1 MASTRAATPPL
12 QAMPTLVSK
21 LYDADSDIRFMSLT
35 DLQSIFTSPQK
46 SAFLSTEYNLCA
58 KAVDG
63 LIHTLNDSNGEVQNL
78 AIKCLGPFVNR
89 VNDKIL
95 CPMIDR
101 VGGQVD
107 VEQALD
113 QSIRALALR
122 AIVVALP
129 RPTAGTARTKEMQ
142 QAYEAISRVLIPRLI
157 GYNVFTPAE
166 KALPPVPKGLL
177 VLDLEKNND
186 SNAID
191 VLTEIARCFGPML
204 RAEEIEALQ
213 KIVLQILE
221 DERISSGLKKKAV
234 VALSV
239 LANYF
244 SDMQLSAVISQIIE
258 YMRQSHAT
266 HASRKLH
273 INILSSMARAI
284 PSKFG
289 PHLRTLSPFVL
300 SALSQEEL
308 DEQMAGADEEE
319 GRDPQEDEV
328 REAALL
334 ALESF
339 LSSCPGEMQRY
350 FDDSTSATLR
360 FLKFDPNVAD
370 ADDAT
375 SEDEADANEDDE
387 LEMDEDFEA
396 DEGADD
402 EDDVSWKV
410 RRCAAKTLY
419 TLVSVQ
425 GMDLLDNA
433 TTFDRIIHALID
445 RFHEREESVRVEVL
459 LTLSFL
465 IRKIGELDTIQH
477 MPMLSRVDSGLANS
491 QQPSRKR
498 RRGHSDVS
506 LTIKAS
512 RTTGSTSPETR
523 SPPRTGPPANLAQ
536 LSQDIYRGLLK
547 LLKNTSVPTKQ
558 AVFGVLKDLII
569 ARRGGAEESLPSLA
583 GPIVEILDSAGS
595 HKGTS
600 AAAGPTVQEQA
611 LQLTSEIAK
620 THSSTTLQSYLPQIV
635 PAVIRATKVKS
646 PKLAC
651 EALITLEQL
660 SKVVTPPRSAATG
673 QKSISQLGEMYTNII
688 ELVSS
693 RTADLT
699 VRQQAIQILGTIL
712 GRTMAPKGEKMIS
725 PQKRKQGLD
734 QLLEA
739 SKNETTRTS
748 AIRAIT
754 AVAEQAPRDTAFSQ
768 DWFSNTVLELSAQLR
783 KADRTLRSSS
793 LTGLRTLIVRHPV
806 QKNLTSDTSKQL
818 AGILLPLLTDDDLPM
833 LGPLI
838 VIIASMVKG
847 GVYSVDDTLIS
858 QLSGLLRTPASSSA
872 IDSLCTLMVAIG
884 ESGQGQKLMQV
895 LLKDVG
901 VAGPP
906 AVVGRVVG
914 ALLVSGG
921 AATGLSTRDLMSELK
936 STTDDKR
943 KSLALSVFGETGLR
957 SGQASQLSP
966 DLFTSY
972 FTAESTEVPLNAAIA
987 LGRAAA
993 GPGNLKT
1000 WVPAILS
1007 RVQQR
1012 PQESYLILHSIK
1024 ELLQHNENDQDVIS
1038 FTGALW
1044 DASVSAS
1051 ESEDSKTIGAE
1062 CIANLTLIDP
1072 RKFMPALQVRGSAS
1086 SISDTRLTMLQA
1098 LLGEGSMNIR
1108 STAILAFRDVFT
1120 ISDISYD
1127 QDLRPVIVDVLT
1139 TMMRDAEVDNRRSSL
1154 NTFNAAVRNKIHL
1167 IMPHITQLLPLV
1179 IDQTFKDPNLIREVQ
1194 MGPFKHQVDDG
1205 LEVRKVSSS
1214 SYMIRA

>member
-1 MASTRAATPPL
+1 MATNRAATPPA
-12 QAMPTLVSK
+12 QSMPLLVSK

-35 DLQSIFTSPQK
+35 DLQSIFASPQK
-46 SAFLSTEYNLCA
+46 CAFLAGDYNLCA
-58 KAVDG
+58 KTVDG
-63 LIHTLNDSNGEVQNL
+63 LIHTLNDNNGEVQNL

-95 CPMIDR
+95 CPMMDR

-129 RPTAGTARTKEMQ
+129 RPTTGTARTKEIQ
-142 QAYEAISRVLIPRLI
+142 QGYEAISRVLIPRLI
-157 GYNVFTPAE
+157 GYNIFTPAE
-166 KALPPVPKGLL
+166 KPLPPVPKGLL

-204 RAEEIEALQ
+204 RPEEIEALQ

-221 DERISSGLKKKAV
+221 DERVGSGLKKKAV
-234 VALSV
+234 IALSV

-258 YMRQSHAT
+258 NMTQSHAT
-266 HASRKLH
+266 NASRKLH
-273 INILSSMARAI
+273 INILGSMARSI
-284 PSKFG
+284 PNKFG
-289 PHLRTLSPFVL
+289 PHLRTLAPFVL
-300 SALSQEEL
+300 SALSQAEL
-308 DEQMAGADEEE
+308 NEQMAGADEEE
-319 GRDPQEDEV
+319 GRDPQQDEV

-339 LSSCPGEMQRY
+339 LSSCSGEMQRH
-350 FDDSTSATLR
+350 FDESTSATLR

-370 ADDAT
+370 VEDAA
-375 SEDEADANEDDE
+375 SEDEEDPDEDDE
-387 LEMDEDFEA
+387 IEMDEDFEA

-425 GMDLLDNA
+425 GSDLLDNI

-445 RFHEREESVRVEVL
+445 RFHEREESVRVEIL

-465 IRKIGELDTIQH
+465 IRKTGEQDTVQH
-477 MPMLSRVDSGLANS
+477 IPMLDRIDSGLASS

-506 LTIKAS
+506 LTASIKAS

-547 LLKNTSVPTKQ
+547 LLKNTSVPIKQ
-558 AVFGVLKDLII
+558 AVFGVLKDLIGV
-569 ARRGGAEESLPSLA
+569 RRGGAEESLPSLV
-583 GPIVEILDSAGS
+583 GPIVETLDSAGI

-600 AAAGPTVQEQA
+600 AAAGPSVQEQA

-635 PAVIRATKVKS
+635 PAVIRATKFKS
-646 PKLAC
+646 PRLAC

-660 SKVVTPPRSAATG
+660 SKAVTPPRSAATG
-673 QKSISQLGEMYTNII
+673 QKSVAQLDQMYTNIM

-712 GRTMAPKGEKMIS
+712 GRTTGPKGEKMIS
-725 PQKRKQGLD
+725 PHKRNQGLD
-734 QLLEA
+734 QLLVA

-754 AVAEQAPRDTAFSQ
+754 AIAGQAPQNTNFSQ
-768 DWFSNTVLELSAQLR
+768 SWFSNTVLELSAQLR

-793 LTGLRTLIVRHPV
+793 LTGLRLLIVRHPV
-806 QKNLTSDTSKQL
+806 QQNLTSDTSKQL
-818 AGILLPLLTDDDLPM
+818 AGVLLPLLTDDDLPM

-838 VIIASMVKG
+838 IIIASLVKG
-847 GVYSVDDTLIS
+847 GVYTVDDALIS

-872 IDSLCTLMVAIG
+872 IDSLCTLMVAVG
-884 ESGQGQKLMQV
+884 ERGQGQELMQV

-914 ALLVSGG
+914 ALLVAGG

-972 FTAESTEVPLNAAIA
+972 FMGASTEVPLNAAIA

-1012 PQESYLILHSIK
+1012 PEESYLVLHSIK
-1024 ELLQHNENDQDVIS
+1024 ELLQYNENDQDVVP

-1044 DASVSAS
+1044 DSSVSAS

-1072 RKFMPALQVRGSAS
+1072 RKFMPALQVRTFSGS
-1086 SISDTRLTMLQA
+1086 
-1098 LLGEGSMNIR
+1098 
-1108 STAILAFRDVFT
+1108 ILHF
-1120 ISDISYD
+1120 S
-1127 QDLRPVIVDVLT
+1127 
-1139 TMMRDAEVDNRRSSL
+1139 
-1154 NTFNAAVRNKIHL
+1154 
-1167 IMPHITQLLPLV
+1167 
-1179 IDQTFKDPNLIREVQ
+1179 
-1194 MGPFKHQVDDG
+1194 
-1205 LEVRKVSSS
+1205 
-1214 SYMIRA
+1214 